1 MAGLNGKLN
10 GGLSGG
16 KAQLKL
22 GLLNSG
28 SLVKAQLIPWE
39 AGVPQIEF
47 MFNPA
52 ELTFD
57 HAVEMQE
64 SDAART
70 QQKGQPKTSFS
81 HKKVDN
87 VTISKIVFDCYE
99 SGDNVLEK
107 YIEPFRAAVDFIGYH
122 KKSSPLDLKGLPTPL
137 KGAIPLD
144 KIPNP
149 LDKTPN
155 SQTKE
160 EENKRT
166 PTYRF
171 VWGDQIYLR
180 RCLVEKLTYKLTM
193 FLPDG
198 TPVRAVI
205 DSLKL
210 KEADELDPNGVLNA
224 VVDRVKDTMQARL
237 TGKANFKL

>member
-57 HAVEMQE
+57 HAVEMKE
-64 SDAART
+64 SKAART
-70 QQKGQPKTSFS
+70 EQKGLSKISFS
-81 HKKVDN
+81 YKNNDK
-87 VTISKIVFDCYE
+87 VTISKIIFDCCE

-107 YIEPFRAAVDFIGYH
+107 YIEPFRAAVDFIGYY

-137 KGAIPLD
+137 KGAIPFD

-149 LDKTPN
+149 LDKIPSPLGEKN
-155 SQTKE
+155 QD
-160 EENKRT
+160 KRT

-171 VWGDQIYLR
+171 VWGDQVYLR
-180 RCLVEKLTYKLTM
+180 RCMVEKLTYKLTM

-198 TPVRAVI
+198 TPVRAII
-205 DSLKL
+205 DSLTL
-210 KEADELDPNGVLNA
+210 KEADELKPDEALKA
-224 VVDRVKDTMQARL
+224 VVNRVKDTMQARL